1 MQALDH
7 LALELM
13 HQIIIRYP
21 QEIQLQS
28 QEIIPIFLH
37 QEAAL
42 QEEVLEEVAAL
53 VVEAVE
59 AVEVKFDLI
68 ITT

>member
-1 MQALDH
+1 MLR
-7 LALELM
+7 
-13 HQIIIRYP
+13 IIIRYP

-42 QEEVLEEVAAL
+42 QEEVMAEVAAL
-53 VVEAVE
+53 VVEAEE
-59 AVEVKFDLI
+59 AEEVKFDLI